1 MELDQ
6 SILIIRG
13 YIKNKHSSDKSGHD
27 YWHIERVVT
36 NAQNILLHEKA
47 DRSKVLLAAWLHDVG
62 DYKLHNG
69 TDRTEEL
76 VFPLLSSLSYPKSF
90 VEDIIKIINEVSYMG
105 GHNPPPTSLE
115 AKIVQDADRLDAIG
129 AVGIARAFAYGGTK
143 GRELFDPSEK
153 PTEYTESASYQ
164 KSTSCTINH
173 FYEKLLKLKDLMNT
187 NIAKEMA
194 EERHLF
200 MLKFLEEFYKEIG
213 YPR

>member
-6 SILIIRG
+6 AISIIRD

-90 VEDIIKIINEVSYMG
+90 VKDIIKIINEVSYKG
-105 GHNPPPTSLE
+105 GHNLPPTSLE

-143 GRELFDPSEK
+143 GRELFDPNEK

-164 KSTSCTINH
+164 KSTSSTINH

-187 NIAKEMA
+187 DIAKEMA

-200 MLKFLEEFYKEIG
+200 MLKFLEEFYKETG

>member
-1 MELDQ
+1 MELDL
-6 SILIIRG
+6 SISIIRD

-90 VEDIIKIINEVSYMG
+90 IEDIIKIINEVSYKG

-143 GRELFDPSEK
+143 GRELFDPNEK

-213 YPR
+213 YSR